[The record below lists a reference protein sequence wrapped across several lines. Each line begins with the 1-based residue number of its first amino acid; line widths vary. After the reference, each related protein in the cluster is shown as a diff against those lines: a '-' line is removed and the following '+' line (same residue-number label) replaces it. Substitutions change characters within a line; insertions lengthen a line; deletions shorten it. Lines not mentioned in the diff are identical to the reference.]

1 MTSNDSAICSRSQD
15 FDFGA
20 MHNGVSCIESLS
32 AGDRG
37 TARQYR
43 FTARGLAE
51 LFECK
56 FDTIQSRIKALVDSG
71 DLNDS
76 KNLES
81 LNVRNDKG
89 NGAVKTTIYDLD
101 VFNKLAMTFIDN
113 PRAAQIRCAFNDVLV
128 KHETGASPV
137 PMDYEAALVELLAKV
152 RENKRLEAERD
163 EAIRTKYH
171 FVEGRDAE
179 MCGRVGGLTKEN
191 ERLRTENG
199 DSRNWKRVRA
209 IKWLPDYFSLSDGLY
224 LAVAYRLKSI
234 CKELDV
240 APRDIEDS
248 QYGTVK
254 IYPVKAIEILHERIH
269 KDDNMLKKF
278 RKAMS

>member
-1 MTSNDSAICSRSQD
+1 M
-15 FDFGA
+15 
-20 MHNGVSCIESLS
+20 L
-32 AGDRG
+32 
-37 TARQYR
+37 
-43 FTARGLAE
+43 
-51 LFECK
+51 
-56 FDTIQSRIKALVDSG
+56 
-71 DLNDS
+71 
-76 KNLES
+76 
-81 LNVRNDKG
+81 
-89 NGAVKTTIYDLD
+89 YDLEA
-101 VFNKLAMTFIDN
+101 FNKLAMTFIDN
-113 PRAAQIRCAFNDVLV
+113 PRAVQIRCAFNDVLV
-128 KHETGASPV
+128 RHETGASPV

-163 EAIRTKYH
+163 EAIRSKYH

-179 MCGRVGGLTKEN
+179 MCGRVGGLRKEN

-199 DSRNWKRVRA
+199 DSKNWKRVRA

-224 LAVAYRLKSI
+224 VAVAYRLKAI
-234 CKELDV
+234 CKELDI

-278 RKAMS
+278 RREVS